1 MESDEY
7 DEAGCTRIVSYSST
21 VIVVRST
28 LVTLSP
34 GATLWQRGISIRW
47 NSSDTTLFNMSTAE
61 QGPTVY
67 AVQTVYP
74 AVHRGLSAGLK
85 ASIGIGASAIGLLM
99 VGMAVFAIRRRR
111 RKQTA
116 QVVPE
121 PAEVVHGD
129 VAIEPAEKGEGTQE
143 LPSESLV
150 PELPARGIS
159 AEVE

>member
-1 MESDEY
+1 
-7 DEAGCTRIVSYSST
+7 
-21 VIVVRST
+21 
-28 LVTLSP
+28 
-34 GATLWQRGISIRW
+34 
-47 NSSDTTLFNMSTAE
+47 MSTAE

-85 ASIGIGASAIGLLM
+85 ASIGIGASAIGLLT